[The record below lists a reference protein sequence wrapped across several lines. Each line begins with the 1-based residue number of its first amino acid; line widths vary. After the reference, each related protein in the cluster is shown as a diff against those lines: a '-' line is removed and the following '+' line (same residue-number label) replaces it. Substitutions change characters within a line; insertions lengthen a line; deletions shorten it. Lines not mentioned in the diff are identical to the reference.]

1 MGFKLSM
8 KVVGN
13 YPDGSN
19 INLDKD
25 RLYKYE
31 LEGDGSMKIFGRNSP
46 IILKYWDE
54 KGEQ

>member
-1 MGFKLSM
+1 M